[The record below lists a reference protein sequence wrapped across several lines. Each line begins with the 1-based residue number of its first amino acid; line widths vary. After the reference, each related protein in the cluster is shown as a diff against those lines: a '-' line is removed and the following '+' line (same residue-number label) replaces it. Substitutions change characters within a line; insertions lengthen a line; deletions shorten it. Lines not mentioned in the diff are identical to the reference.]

1 MPSWRLGFPEIN
13 RVQSSMIKWQAKQ
26 LIGNHGSRQVLSL
39 RDLRP
44 VIVIEE
50 LEVSGLEYNQ
60 LGKEEKAYLLREY

>member
-1 MPSWRLGFPEIN
+1 
-13 RVQSSMIKWQAKQ
+13 MIKWQAKQ
-26 LIGNHGSRQVLSL
+26 LIGNQGSRQVLSL